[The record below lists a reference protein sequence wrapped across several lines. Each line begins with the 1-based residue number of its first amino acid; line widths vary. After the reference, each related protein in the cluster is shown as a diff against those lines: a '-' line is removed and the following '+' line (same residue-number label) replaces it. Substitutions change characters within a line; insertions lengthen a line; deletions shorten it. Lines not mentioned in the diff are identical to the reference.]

1 MRDALRFYASTARE
15 GSPVLLAFAA
25 VWIGAL
31 ILEVMK

>member
-1 MRDALRFYASTARE
+1 MRDALAFYAATARE

-25 VWIGAL
+25 VLLAAL